1 MYEND
6 QLQIEVNEQE
16 KESMKSMNTQ
26 NNPKYRKSRILA
38 NFIEEQFIGEH
49 HIILMKFTEL
59 INEDEEDE
67 QANKSTD
74 SIVQ

>member
-1 MYEND
+1 
-6 QLQIEVNEQE
+6 
-16 KESMKSMNTQ
+16 
-26 NNPKYRKSRILA
+26 
-38 NFIEEQFIGEH
+38 
-49 HIILMKFTEL
+49 MKFTEL